1 MYPECMPPYVETG
14 MLYAAAMHGRF
25 EAIPIYLRCFSPT
38 LLEHP
43 PPYFRLRDI
52 ATLSRALAC
61 ACLSRSLKAVLA
73 LIKSAPPRRIY
84 YPIPQAALDPLTCAV
99 VGGSLKVAAYIIKFS
114 LTRPPKGETVVKIAS
129 YFAAALT
136 AASRT
141 GRCKMVALL
150 LNHGTS
156 VDALDF
162 RSPVFAAGFF

>member
-1 MYPECMPPYVETG
+1 
-14 MLYAAAMHGRF
+14 
-25 EAIPIYLRCFSPT
+25 
-38 LLEHP
+38 
-43 PPYFRLRDI
+43 
-52 ATLSRALAC
+52 
-61 ACLSRSLKAVLA
+61 
-73 LIKSAPPRRIY
+73 
-84 YPIPQAALDPLTCAV
+84 
-99 VGGSLKVAAYIIKFS
+99 VAAYIIKFS